1 MRSECVHSDAE
12 TEAVQEQETKAKR
25 EQAASLEKLVASCVK
40 QLKKRGLT
48 IATAESCTGGLLAGK
63 LVDIPGV
70 SEAFQEGYVTY
81 SNKAKRKLLNV
92 RKSTLKKYGAVSKQ
106 TAREMAI
113 GAVFEANADI
123 SLSVTGIAGPDGGTE
138 EIPVGLVFI
147 ACCLNDKVTVKEY
160 HFEGDRAAVRAQAV
174 ESALRLLKKTMAES
188 KE

>member
-1 MRSECVHSDAE
+1 MQ
-12 TEAVQEQETKAKR
+12 TELSADRIKHRQNQVQT
-25 EQAASLEKLVASCVK
+25 
-40 QLKKRGLT
+40 
-48 IATAESCTGGLLAGK
+48 ESNIDRIK
-63 LVDIPGV
+63 
-70 SEAFQEGYVTY
+70 ER
-81 SNKAKRKLLNV
+81 NN
-92 RKSTLKKYGAVSKQ
+92 KQ